1 MIPALQVPG
10 RWGVPERD
18 FADAMAHAEASAFLA
33 RESEYM
39 DSRRFSEWAELVDE
53 SFRYL
58 VPVPVTPDNPLS
70 PPFDPECLLLDE
82 SKASMI
88 QLWFRRYEKGM
99 YEIAWGENPP
109 VRLRHFVTNV
119 RVRGTDDENVYD
131 VRSNVLLIGVRQG
144 DAPAFLSAE
153 RFDLVRRTDTGL
165 RLLRRIAILDETLLA
180 FPQVRA
186 ML

>member
-1 MIPALQVPG
+1 M
-10 RWGVPERD
+10 
-18 FADAMAHAEASAFLA
+18 
-33 RESEYM
+33 
-39 DSRRFSEWAELVDE
+39 
-53 SFRYL
+53 
-58 VPVPVTPDNPLS
+58 
-70 PPFDPECLLLDE
+70 
-82 SKASMI
+82 
-88 QLWFRRYEKGM
+88 
-99 YEIAWGENPP
+99 
-109 VRLRHFVTNV
+109 RLRHFVTNV